1 MDVMKYEDPKRMA
14 ETACSFGDGI
24 DMPVDN
30 ATKDPGGTLVD
41 LDPGLCRK
49 IIETDLTGPFLLMN
63 AEIPHV
69 IASRGGPIINI
80 ASFGGPPCLPGMP
93 AYPSSEAGLVLGKLR
108 ETLSTGVEDVFKV
121 AASSVSLAGS
131 QPRRSHGHLQLS
143 CQRRFRFH
151 DRVPSSDRLWV
162 RRGKRFG
169 NSADQRRSE
178 MGGIREPPGFS

>member
-63 AEIPHV
+63 AAIPHV

-80 ASFGGPPCLPGMP
+80 ASFGGPLVFRACRHIPPRKRAWFSANSERRSAP
-93 AYPSSEAGLVLGKLR
+93 AWKTSSRSPRRAYPSPARSLEEVTGICSYLV
-108 ETLSTGVEDVFKV
+108 SDDSAFMTGSPHLIDCGYAVVNV
-121 AASSVSLAGS
+121 SGTALTNAAVKWGA
-131 QPRRSHGHLQLS
+131 
-143 CQRRFRFH
+143 
-151 DRVPSSDRLWV
+151 
-162 RRGKRFG
+162 
-169 NSADQRRSE
+169 
-178 MGGIREPPGFS
+178 